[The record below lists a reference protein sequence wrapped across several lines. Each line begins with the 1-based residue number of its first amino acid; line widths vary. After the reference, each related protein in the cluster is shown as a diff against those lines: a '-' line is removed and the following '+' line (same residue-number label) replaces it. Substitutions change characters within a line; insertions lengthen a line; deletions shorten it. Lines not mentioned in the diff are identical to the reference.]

1 MRGVFRHLILFTVIG
16 PVSASAQGTA
26 QQRSDCM
33 GDALRFCSSDVPF
46 VSKIEECLQANIGQ
60 LSPACRGEFAP
71 AKKNEA
77 ATEEFSLGR

>member
-1 MRGVFRHLILFTVIG
+1 MRGVLRLLILPIIIG
-16 PVSASAQGTA
+16 PASASAQGTS

-33 GDALRFCSSDVPF
+33 GDALRFCSSDIPF

-71 AKKNEA
+71 AKKTRLQRKN
-77 ATEEFSLGR
+77 FR